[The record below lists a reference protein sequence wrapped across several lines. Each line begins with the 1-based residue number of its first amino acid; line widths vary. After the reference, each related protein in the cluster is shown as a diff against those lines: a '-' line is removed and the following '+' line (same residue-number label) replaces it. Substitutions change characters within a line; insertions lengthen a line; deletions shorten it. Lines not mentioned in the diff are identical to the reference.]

1 MWQAQLNALG
11 ADSPLR
17 PLAAGQL
24 ARLDR
29 ELGHPGDLSRG
40 LVQADHSPGG
50 RRGRQP

>member
-11 ADSPLR
+11 AGSPLR

-29 ELGHPGDLSRG
+29 ELGHLGNG
-40 LVQADHSPGG
+40 AVFHADIKSAG
-50 RRGRQP
+50 RRNR